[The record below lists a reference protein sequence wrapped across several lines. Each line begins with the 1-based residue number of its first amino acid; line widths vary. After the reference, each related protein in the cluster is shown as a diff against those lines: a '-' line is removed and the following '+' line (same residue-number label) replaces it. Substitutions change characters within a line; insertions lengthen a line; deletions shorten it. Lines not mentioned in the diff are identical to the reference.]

1 MGLSHFNVRSI
12 RNADG
17 FKGLSVRRD
26 APMHIA
32 VIAWLNFIMSLSLS
46 FRRQS
51 IEQLPLSS
59 DAPAVCRVQS
69 TPTAT
74 GCRRA
79 ATANASLGSYN
90 IYYVKLCRASMI
102 LLHVN
107 D

>member
-12 RNADG
+12 RKADG

-32 VIAWLNFIMSLSLS
+32 VIAWLNFIMSLS

-51 IEQLPLSS
+51 IEQLPLSL

-69 TPTAT
+69 TPTVT

-79 ATANASLGSYN
+79 ATANASVGSYN
-90 IYYVKLCRASMI
+90 IYYVKLSRASMT

-107 D
+107 N

>member
-1 MGLSHFNVRSI
+1 MGLSHFNVRSP

-32 VIAWLNFIMSLSLS
+32 VIAWLNFIMSLS

-59 DAPAVCRVQS
+59 DAPAVCRV
-69 TPTAT
+69 
-74 GCRRA
+74 RRLR
-79 ATANASLGSYN
+79 LGVGGQQPLMHHWVRI
-90 IYYVKLCRASMI
+90 IYIMLNYVGPA
-102 LLHVN
+102 
-107 D
+107 

>member
-32 VIAWLNFIMSLSLS
+32 VIAWLNFIMSLS

-51 IEQLPLSS
+51 IEQLPLNL
-59 DAPAVCRVQS
+59 DAPAVCRV
-69 TPTAT
+69 
-74 GCRRA
+74 RRLR
-79 ATANASLGSYN
+79 LGVGGQQPLMHHWVRI
-90 IYYVKLCRASMI
+90 IYIMLNYVGPA
-102 LLHVN
+102 
-107 D
+107 

>member
-59 DAPAVCRVQS
+59 DAPAVCRV
-69 TPTAT
+69 
-74 GCRRA
+74 RRLR
-79 ATANASLGSYN
+79 LGVGGQQPLMHHWVRI
-90 IYYVKLCRASMI
+90 IYIMLNYVGPA
-102 LLHVN
+102 
-107 D
+107 

>member
-32 VIAWLNFIMSLSLS
+32 VIAWLNFIVSLS

-51 IEQLPLSS
+51 IEQLPLSL
-59 DAPAVCRVQS
+59 DAPAVCRV
-69 TPTAT
+69 
-74 GCRRA
+74 RR
-79 ATANASLGSYN
+79 LRQGVGGQQPLMHLWVRI
-90 IYYVKLCRASMI
+90 IYIMLNYVGPA
-102 LLHVN
+102 
-107 D
+107 

>member
-32 VIAWLNFIMSLSLS
+32 VIAWLNFIMSLS

-51 IEQLPLSS
+51 IEQLPLSL
-59 DAPAVCRVQS
+59 DAPAMCRV
-69 TPTAT
+69 
-74 GCRRA
+74 RR
-79 ATANASLGSYN
+79 LRQGVGGQQPLMHLLVRI
-90 IYYVKLCRASMI
+90 IYIML
-102 LLHVN
+102 N
-107 D
+107 

>member
-32 VIAWLNFIMSLSLS
+32 VIAWLNFVMSLS

-51 IEQLPLSS
+51 IEQLPLSV
-59 DAPAVCRVQS
+59 DAPAVCRV
-69 TPTAT
+69 
-74 GCRRA
+74 RRLR
-79 ATANASLGSYN
+79 LGVGGQQPLMHLWVRI
-90 IYYVKLCRASMI
+90 IYIMLNYVGPAWHPVTRE
-102 LLHVN
+102 
-107 D
+107 

>member
-46 FRRQS
+46 LSFRRQS
-51 IEQLPLSS
+51 IEQLPLSL
-59 DAPAVCRVQS
+59 DAPAVCRV
-69 TPTAT
+69 
-74 GCRRA
+74 RR
-79 ATANASLGSYN
+79 LRQGVGGQQPLMHLWVRI
-90 IYYVKLCRASMI
+90 IYIML
-102 LLHVN
+102 N
-107 D
+107 